1 MISEMFQKI
10 LHGTCYVATGSAIFG
25 AFTSDQL
32 FTWSAVAI
40 AISSACITA
49 GLAGYHRLREAARQ
63 ENIADRAADLES
75 IRAMARIQIELEN
88 RVATIEK
95 TANELA
101 GTLLSRKTEFEAMF
115 SDLKVRIA
123 SMGTEL
129 EAAKCKFPAPDGTAA
144 CIDEDRAENRG
155 IIP

>member
-1 MISEMFQKI
+1 MISDLGQKI
-10 LHGTCYVATGSAIFG
+10 LHGVCYAATGGAVLSAFS
-25 AFTSDQL
+25 SDQL
-32 FTWSAVAI
+32 FTWSAVAV
-40 AISSACITA
+40 AISSAIITA
-49 GLAGYHRLREAARQ
+49 GLAGYHKLREAARQ

-101 GTLLSRKTEFEAMF
+101 GTLLTRKTEFEAMF

-123 SMGTEL
+123 SVG
-129 EAAKCKFPAPDGTAA
+129 
-144 CIDEDRAENRG
+144 
-155 IIP
+155 

>member
-1 MISEMFQKI
+1 
-10 LHGTCYVATGSAIFG
+10 TGSAIFG
-25 AFTSDQL
+25 VFTSDQL
-32 FTWSAVAI
+32 FTWSAVAV

-88 RVATIEK
+88 RVANIEK

-101 GTLLSRKTEFEAMF
+101 GTLLAGKMEFEGILADMRV
-115 SDLKVRIA
+115 KIA
-123 SMGTEL
+123 SVGKEL
-129 EAAKCKFPAPDGTAA
+129 EAAKCKFPAPDGSAA
-144 CIDEDRAENRG
+144 CIDENRG
-155 IIP
+155 TTP